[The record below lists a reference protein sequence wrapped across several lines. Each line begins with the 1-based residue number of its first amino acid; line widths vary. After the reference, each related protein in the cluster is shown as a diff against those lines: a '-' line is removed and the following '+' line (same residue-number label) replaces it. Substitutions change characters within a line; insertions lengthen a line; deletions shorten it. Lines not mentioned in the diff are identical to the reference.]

1 MLQRYYFPLLFSACL
16 LMLQPWQESL
26 LFQRNLIDAGQV
38 WRLWTGNLIH
48 TNGWHL
54 GLNLGGFWLLIGLQ
68 QIAAT
73 PRALLSQILFIGTG
87 VGLGLWFFSPQVA
100 WYAGFSGILYGLFIL
115 SGVRCLQQRDWLL
128 AAVLIIGIGGK
139 TVWDWLHNGAGVTA
153 QWIDAPVIY
162 AAHFYGMGSG
172 LVLALLP
179 APRTP

>member
-1 MLQRYYFPLLFSACL
+1 
-16 LMLQPWQESL
+16 MLQPWQESL

-38 WRLWTGNLIH
+38 WRWTGNLIH

-73 PRALLSQILFIGTG
+73 PRTLLSQILFIGTG

-100 WYAGFSGILYGLFIL
+100 WYAGFSGILYGLFML
-115 SGVRCLQQRDWLL
+115 SGVRRLQQRDWLL
-128 AAVLIIGIGGK
+128 AAVLILGIGGK